1 MREMLAYVQL
11 KQRHFHDQGQHER
24 LANWNAWAA
33 ANLRTFWDF
42 DGKVTAPL
50 NGFRDVHDYYR
61 RASSHFFLGQN
72 RTPTLIIHSSDDPF
86 VSGHS
91 LPTARELA
99 PQTSSNCTAA
109 VGMWALS
116 TAACAIR
123 GTTWSGGFRSGW
135 WTASA

>member
-1 MREMLAYVQL
+1 MTAGEL
-11 KQRHFHDQGQHER
+11 ER
-24 LANWNAWAA
+24 LGSLR
-33 ANLRTFWDF
+33 NLRTFWDF
-42 DGKVTAPL
+42 DGRVTAPL

-86 VSGHS
+86 VSATACRRPVNWHRRPVRTAQPGGH
-91 LPTARELA
+91 
-99 PQTSSNCTAA
+99 
-109 VGMWALS
+109 VGLS

-135 WTASA
+135 WTAAA